1 MVSVL
6 DYVICPQ
13 CSYREADSEYNCRTG
28 EEYTSCSRCG
38 FGESWD
44 AEYDDNGIFREF
56 KHVVHQGVGVLFYQ
70 AQGSLG
76 LCAQPLS
83 SEESVL
89 KAEQW
94 LREGLRTN
102 KIHRDTAYLTRWVVE
117 SHSVELVIGIL
128 RSWEDTSRL
137 ALGRFDLRPFQL
149 TQTATQVA
157 VTYSCA
163 HTGKA
168 WVLVLQN
175 QPIPKDGAV
184 FTAYMPCREC
194 MQGAS
199 QPVVTKWENLA
210 LDGTDDVITPA
221 FNHPHDLATAAS
233 LFYTAFPE
241 RQRKHPE
248 SIGFEFQLQGWSD
261 DYIASGKWLCDCSG
275 CRANPT
281 QGCKR
286 L

>member
-1 MVSVL
+1 MSSVL
-6 DYVICPQ
+6 DYVTCPQ
-13 CSYREADSEYNCRTG
+13 CSYSEADSEHNWRTG
-28 EEYTSCSRCG
+28 EAYTLCSRCG

-56 KHVVHQGVGVLFYQ
+56 KHVVRQGVGVLFYQ
-70 AQGSLG
+70 TQGARG
-76 LCAQPLS
+76 FCMQPLS
-83 SEESVL
+83 SEESCL
-89 KAEQW
+89 KAEHW
-94 LREGLRTN
+94 LRDGLHKNT
-102 KIHRDTAYLTRWVVE
+102 IHRDTAYLTRWGAERQAVE
-117 SHSVELVIGIL
+117 VVIGIL
-128 RSWEDTSRL
+128 RPWKETSRL
-137 ALGRFDLRPFQL
+137 AVGRFDLRPFQL
-149 TQTATQVA
+149 VETATQVA
-157 VTYSCA
+157 VTYSCT

-168 WVLVLQN
+168 RVLVLQN
-175 QPIPKDGAV
+175 QPIPKDNAV
-184 FTAYMPCREC
+184 FATYTPCREC
-194 MQGAS
+194 TQSTS
-199 QPVVTKWENLA
+199 QAPVTKWENLA

-221 FNHPHDLATAAS
+221 FNHPADLTAAAT

-248 SIGFEFQLQGWSD
+248 SIGFEFQLRGWSD